1 LIGINTGV
9 DRREWGVRVYPIGT
23 KWTCVPIQSMTV
35 STTVEIDDQGRLT
48 VPKPVREALEI
59 EGEEA
64 LIQLDIDVKRRKEA
78 AE

>member
-1 LIGINTGV
+1 MTAVLA
-9 DRREWGVRVYPIGT
+9 DFARRLWGVPVYSIGT
-23 KWTCVPIQSMTV
+23 KWNVVPIQSMPT
-35 STTVEIDDQGRLT
+35 STTVEIDEQGRLT

-64 LIQLDIDVKRRKEA
+64 LIQLDIDVKRRKES